1 MLRTAALA
9 LIAAAAVD
17 AAAPM
22 PAGIVSRSSVAPLA
36 TIAAPMRLR
45 GGCRH
50 VGGLDRYAASS
61 LEGQADQ

>member
-45 GGCRH
+45 GGA
-50 VGGLDRYAASS
+50 DMS
-61 LEGQADQ
+61 EGSTGTPPPR